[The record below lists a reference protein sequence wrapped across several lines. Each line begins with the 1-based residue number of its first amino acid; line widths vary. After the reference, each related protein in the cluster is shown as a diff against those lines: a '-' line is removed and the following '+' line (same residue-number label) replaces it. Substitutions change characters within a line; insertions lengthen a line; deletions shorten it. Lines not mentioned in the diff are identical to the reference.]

1 MKGNMTSK
9 QNKQKKHTNAYAT
22 LFYAQRVY
30 LNNNDRYDTGQT
42 YKEYPMSVNSKFT
55 CNKQEC
61 IMNKLLLYMHETML
75 EHRQSSKRNT
85 PTCRGQK
92 GNASC
97 QNITINT
104 PTNKNGRD

>member
-1 MKGNMTSK
+1 
-9 QNKQKKHTNAYAT
+9 
-22 LFYAQRVY
+22 
-30 LNNNDRYDTGQT
+30 
-42 YKEYPMSVNSKFT
+42 
-55 CNKQEC
+55 
-61 IMNKLLLYMHETML
+61 MNKLLLYMHETML